1 MVPSKRQTE
10 KRPNC
15 RNGKRSVVSMVGWY
29 AGGWEEEGWTAAAQ
43 EIFCMILS
51 WMHDTKH
58 LSKTKWTSWTESKLM
73 YTNLKTKCNVR
84 GIAELSVECDKT
96 I

>member
-51 WMHDTKH
+51 WWITDILY
-58 LSKTKWTSWTESKLM
+58 LSKSIELYNKEN
-73 YTNLKTKCNVR
+73 NLNVKY
-84 GIAELSVECDKT
+84 EL
-96 I
+96 